1 MCGGGTVYGSIGKSQ
16 SFGELMPQDWA
27 SQCYPIR
34 RDRMCR
40 EGWMWVFPFLQV
52 GEALIKPQEARL

>member
-1 MCGGGTVYGSIGKSQ
+1 
-16 SFGELMPQDWA
+16 MPQDWA